1 MAVTQPEN
9 LIDLGQYPQN
19 DVELITREYL
29 RCAYID
35 LLQEFG
41 KTFAERDESDE
52 ERKGIIRTLESFEQL
67 IAVMDGNEDF
77 LEYVHQDAESEE
89 ESTEDDEFERF

>member
-19 DVELITREYL
+19 DVELIAREYM
-29 RCAYID
+29 RIAYID
-35 LLQEFG
+35 LLQEFA
-41 KTFAERDESDE
+41 KTYAERDESDE
-52 ERKGIIRTLESFEQL
+52 ERIGIIRTLESFEQL

-77 LEYVHQDAESEE
+77 LEFVHQESNDE
-89 ESTEDDEFERF
+89 ESTEDDEFDRF

>member
-19 DVELITREYL
+19 DVELIAREYM

-52 ERKGIIRTLESFEQL
+52 ERQNVIKTLESFEHT
-67 IAVMDGNEDF
+67 IAILDQSEDF
-77 LEYVHQDAESEE
+77 LEFVHSGAEGEE
-89 ESTEDDEFERF
+89 ESAEDDEFERF